1 MKPCRRSF
9 AAKSRSLLREPACGQ
24 STPRT
29 MSECRVCNLFAE
41 MESLRCFLIRRGE
54 RRRTKI
60 LIDMFN
66 WRRRQSSANLSPPMN
81 SLLQGKIQGIL
92 AVLSRIGRSCCRYAS
107 IFASDLDQIPYVQ
120 EQGIF
125 ATKHGTSTR
134 EQGGDSAA
142 AGNESDLAPQVI
154 ALTCSF
160 RNGSRQSS
168 RHSH

>member
-1 MKPCRRSF
+1 
-9 AAKSRSLLREPACGQ
+9 
-24 STPRT
+24 
-29 MSECRVCNLFAE
+29 
-41 MESLRCFLIRRGE
+41 
-54 RRRTKI
+54 
-60 LIDMFN
+60 
-66 WRRRQSSANLSPPMN
+66 MN

-142 AGNESDLAPQVI
+142 AGNESDLAPQVNRLDLQLQERLEAI
-154 ALTCSF
+154 VPTSPLADLTARIKDVRFAPTIGHAERRHPGPLSA
-160 RNGSRQSS
+160 NSR
-168 RHSH
+168 